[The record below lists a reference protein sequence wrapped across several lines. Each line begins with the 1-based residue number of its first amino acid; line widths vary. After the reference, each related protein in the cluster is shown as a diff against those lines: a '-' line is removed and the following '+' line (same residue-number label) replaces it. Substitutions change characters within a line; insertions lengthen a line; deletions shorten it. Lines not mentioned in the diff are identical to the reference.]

1 MIWHSQK
8 KSINGKVRH
17 VADSKAWAHIE
28 ATWPDFASNPRNVRL
43 ALPLMGSTPLG
54 TWSTWPALLLN
65 YNLPPWLVTK
75 RFFMILCLIIPGP
88 QNMKMGNF
96 DVYLAPALEELQ
108 DLWNGVKAMDVLAP
122 PESREFTLKAMLG
135 YGPYPN

>member
-1 MIWHSQK
+1 M
-8 KSINGKVRH
+8 
-17 VADSKAWAHIE
+17 
-28 ATWPDFASNPRNVRL
+28 WPIVKLGLTLKPLGQILLSNSRNVRL

-122 PESREFTLKAMLG
+122 PESREFTLKAMLIWTIHYFLG
-135 YGPYPN
+135 